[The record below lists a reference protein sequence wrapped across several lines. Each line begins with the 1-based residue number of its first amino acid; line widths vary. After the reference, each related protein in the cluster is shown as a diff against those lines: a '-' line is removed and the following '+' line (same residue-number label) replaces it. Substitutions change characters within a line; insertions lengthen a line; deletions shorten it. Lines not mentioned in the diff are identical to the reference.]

1 MNGADDGPR
10 CSLISY
16 VVPPGLS
23 RAPKVEPSD
32 LIPQFVPVEGVSAR
46 PSSSS
51 RRATKTLTVAPSS
64 PPLSPVEERI
74 PNCRPTTQVN
84 LTCTTHPDRAVTK
97 PRGKPFGKSDEET
110 STKQPR
116 KSCLSKTTQSVL
128 PARLNLKKKTVAFGK
143 TVNVS
148 QTIEGTSK
156 LSKLRQAMN
165 KSLQSKENIAPSTDN
180 KENEHEEAKDEL
192 RDGSLLEILK
202 DVKSSL
208 DVLKARDEERADE
221 LRNIRRIVDERGK
234 EVDLLRGMFADYISK
249 DGAHSSDSKVASFAR
264 RNAGDEDRSRANLNY
279 GKFSRNPSPQRRHQH
294 QHSPPTKS
302 TGRTGSRSDP
312 DPDDVDGITF
322 EEFKRLLKTNPALRQ
337 FVLDIRHE
345 EYDQR
350 TGYADRHRKAER
362 FETPHWKDSPRRTE
376 RPRENNPQAAKH
388 LEEVKRREPRAGA
401 KFTEKVT
408 VERSIRCSPPQLAKY
423 SVDTRRYIED
433 QILEEESEELQSMYC
448 PGESVSYYPEQL
460 RQRRCAGDLNDSHIE
475 DERGG
480 RKHDN
485 MTAEERRRHRRDR
498 RSDRCQDY

>member
-1 MNGADDGPR
+1 MAFT
-10 CSLISY
+10 SLSC
-16 VVPPGLS
+16 
-23 RAPKVEPSD
+23 
-32 LIPQFVPVEGVSAR
+32 F
-46 PSSSS
+46 SSS
-51 RRATKTLTVAPSS
+51 RRTTKPLVVAPSS

-74 PNCRPTTQVN
+74 LNCRPKPQIRSTCSTQS
-84 LTCTTHPDRAVTK
+84 DQAVSK
-97 PRGKPFGKSDEET
+97 SRGKPLGKSEEET
-110 STKQPR
+110 SSKQPR

-148 QTIEGTSK
+148 QTIEVPRSAILWLGGTSK
-156 LSKLRQAMN
+156 LSKLKQAMN
-165 KSLQSKENIAPSTDN
+165 KSLQSKENIAPSAEN
-180 KENEHEEAKDEL
+180 KENEHEEAKDEPK
-192 RDGSLLEILK
+192 DGSLLEILK

-208 DVLKARDEERADE
+208 DVLKARDEERANE

-249 DGAHSSDSKVASFAR
+249 DGAHSSDSKVASFAK
-264 RNAGDEDRSRANLNY
+264 RNAQDEDRSRANLNY

-302 TGRTGSRSDP
+302 TGKMGYRSDP

-362 FETPHWKDSPRRTE
+362 FESPHWKDSPRRIE